1 MPKGDHIEKI
11 PIALSNGTELT
22 GLELNGNNYISKE
35 ALTEETFNDG
45 LSPVAINGEVHDQ
58 MALAQCIQHED
69 GRTWFILRDVTA
81 EEVAQAKLRA
91 DIDFLALM
99 TDVEL

>member
-1 MPKGDHIEKI
+1 MENIT
-11 PIALSNGTELT
+11 IALSNGTELT
-22 GLELNGNNYISKE
+22 GLELNGNNYISPEK
-35 ALTEETFNDG
+35 LTEDTFADG
-45 LSPVAINGEVHDQ
+45 LSPVVINGEEHEQ
-58 MALAQCIQHED
+58 MALVQCIQHED

>member
-1 MPKGDHIEKI
+1 MENIT
-11 PIALSNGTELT
+11 IALSNGTELT

-45 LSPVAINGEVHDQ
+45 LSPVVINGEEHEQ
-58 MALAQCIQHED
+58 MALVQCIQHAD

-99 TDVEL
+99 TDVKL

>member
-1 MPKGDHIEKI
+1 MENIT
-11 PIALSNGTELT
+11 IALSNGTELT
-22 GLELNGNNYISKE
+22 GLELNGNNYISPKK
-35 ALTEETFNDG
+35 LTEDTFADG
-45 LSPVAINGEVHDQ
+45 LSPVVINGEEHEQ
-58 MALAQCIQHED
+58 MALVQCIQHED

-81 EEVAQAKLRA
+81 KEVAQAKLRA

>member
-1 MPKGDHIEKI
+1 MENIT
-11 PIALSNGTELT
+11 IALSNGTELT

-58 MALAQCIQHED
+58 MALVQCIQHED

-81 EEVAQAKLRA
+81 KEVAQAKLRA

>member
-1 MPKGDHIEKI
+1 MENIT
-11 PIALSNGTELT
+11 IALSNGTELT
-22 GLELNGNNYISKE
+22 GLELNGNNYISPEK
-35 ALTEETFNDG
+35 LTEDTFADG
-45 LSPVAINGEVHDQ
+45 LSPVVINGEEHEQ
-58 MALAQCIQHED
+58 MALVQCIQHED
-69 GRTWFILRDVTA
+69 GRTWFILRDVAA

>member
-1 MPKGDHIEKI
+1 MENIT
-11 PIALSNGTELT
+11 IALSNGTELT
-22 GLELNGNNYISKE
+22 GLELNGNNYISPEK
-35 ALTEETFNDG
+35 LTEDTFADG
-45 LSPVAINGEVHDQ
+45 LSPVVINGEEHEQ
-58 MALAQCIQHED
+58 MALVQCIQHAD
-69 GRTWFILRDVTA
+69 GRTWFILRDATA

>member
-1 MPKGDHIEKI
+1 MENIT
-11 PIALSNGTELT
+11 IALSNGTELT
-22 GLELNGNNYISKE
+22 GLELNGNNYISPEK
-35 ALTEETFNDG
+35 LTEDTFADG
-45 LSPVAINGEVHDQ
+45 LSPVVINGEEHEQ
-58 MALAQCIQHED
+58 MALVQCIQHAD

-91 DIDFLALM
+91 DIVFLALM